1 MKHFVNEESCSSHGK
16 NSIMLTRLQS
26 SLEAS
31 DARVKNGI
39 YISALKYANSFDH
52 SALVSG
58 IARAYS
64 QRGIAVKSEPT
75 IPGGKR
81 ADLAVSLD
89 NRWTYIEVKT
99 RANISER
106 RRRSYRQDF
115 LRELLRLRA
124 HSLKQLPKKE
134 SSLVV
139 VSTSI
144 SDNRRKALSKIDL
157 ARSFRRRIFDHD
169 SEKVLGVMIF
179 APFRA
184 PSASSGWRY
193 ASAIIPN
200 PNMKVQGDG
209 FERLASV
216 QL

>member
-1 MKHFVNEESCSSHGK
+1 
-16 NSIMLTRLQS
+16 MLTHARQS
-26 SLEAS
+26 LGAS

-39 YISALKYANSFDH
+39 YVSALKYANSFDH

-58 IARAYS
+58 IARTYS
-64 QRGIAVKSEPT
+64 QRGIAVKSEPRL
-75 IPGGKR
+75 PGGKR

-89 NRWTYIEVKT
+89 NGWTYIEVKT
-99 RANISER
+99 RANGISER

-139 VSTSI
+139 LSTSI
-144 SDNRRKALSKIDL
+144 SANRRKAFSKIDL
-157 ARSFRRRIFDHD
+157 ARSFTGRIFDHD
-169 SEKVLGVMIF
+169 SEKVLGLMIF

-193 ASAIIPN
+193 ASTLIPN
-200 PNMKVQGDG
+200 PKLKAQGGG